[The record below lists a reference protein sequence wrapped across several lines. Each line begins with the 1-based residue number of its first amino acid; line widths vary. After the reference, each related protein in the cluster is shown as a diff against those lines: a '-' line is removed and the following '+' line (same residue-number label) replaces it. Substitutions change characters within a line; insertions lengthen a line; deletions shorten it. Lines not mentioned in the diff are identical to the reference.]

1 MSTARVGT
9 GALARPSRARRG
21 PRQARCWLDGVEQL
35 GSRRRSPQVRIRDKR
50 RMLRSVIP

>member
-9 GALARPSRARRG
+9 GALARPSRAHRG

-35 GSRRRSPQVRIRDKR
+35 ASRRRSQQVRIRDKR
-50 RMLRSVIP
+50 SMLCSVIP

>member
-21 PRQARCWLDGVEQL
+21 PRQARCWLAGVEQL

-50 RMLRSVIP
+50 RILRSVIP